1 MRVAL
6 IHNPGAGDRETGEM
20 LHLTRLI
27 AAEGHEITREV
38 YDADEWDEAIASPV
52 DVVVVAGGDGTVGK
66 VARRLA
72 GRGVALSFLPV
83 GTANNIARTFG
94 VADMALDDVVRGWRA
109 PRTYDVDVGYIDGP
123 WGARR
128 FVEAVGAGL
137 FARTM
142 AAMDAVDALEEVDD
156 TEEKLAR
163 TFEILAGRLERLR
176 PTPMKLTVDG
186 RDLSGEY
193 LMLEV
198 MNLRFVGPNLCVA
211 PRSDPFD
218 GLLDVTPIPESRRA
232 ELLRYLEA
240 GWRESACAPD
250 LGCVRGRVV
259 TLEGAGFV
267 LHVDDETWPPDGAVV
282 PEGGARFTV
291 KVEPGALKV
300 MVPAGAARGVTTP
313 RP

>member
-6 IHNPGAGDRETGEM
+6 IHNPGAGDRESGEM

-27 AAEGHEITREV
+27 AAEGHEVTREV
-38 YDADEWDEAIASPV
+38 YDADEWDEALASPV

-72 GRGVALSFLPV
+72 GRRVPLSFLPV

-94 VADMALDDVVRGWRA
+94 VADMALDDVVRGWRS
-109 PRTYDVDVGYIDGP
+109 PTTYDVDVGYIDGP

-142 AAMDAVDALEEVDD
+142 AAMDAADALSHIDD
-156 TEEKLAR
+156 PDEKLAR
-163 TFEILAGRLERLR
+163 TFEVLAGRLERLR
-176 PTPMKLTVDG
+176 PTTMKLTVDG
-186 RDLSGEY
+186 RDLSGDY

-218 GLLDVTPIPESRRA
+218 GWLDVTPVPESRRD
-232 ELLRYLEA
+232 ELLRYLDA

-250 LGCVRGRVV
+250 LGSVRAKEV

-267 LHVDDETWPPDGAVV
+267 LHVDDEAWPPEGAAV
-282 PEGGARFTV
+282 PEGGARFEV
-291 KVEPGALKV
+291 RVEPGALKV
-300 MVPAGAARGVTTP
+300 MVPEGAAGGVFG
-313 RP
+313 R